1 MHLRIGC
8 LELVK
13 SHVQHT
19 GNNMI
24 KYFQPSGTINGSN
37 FFWRHLISLMLVFP
51 SAFGL
56 GFFIVSGNYILGLLC
71 ALLTSLFIYVNF
83 INYIKR
89 IRALFPE
96 HLLILTIG
104 LLIINLSALFFEN
117 ESVKIILNLLTFGI
131 NMFLIFKNSNIENHE
146 G

>member
-1 MHLRIGC
+1 
-8 LELVK
+8 
-13 SHVQHT
+13 
-19 GNNMI
+19 
-24 KYFQPSGTINGSN
+24 
-37 FFWRHLISLMLVFP
+37 MLVFP

-117 ESVKIILNLLTFGI
+117 ESVKIILNLLTFGM
-131 NMFLIFKNSNIENHE
+131 NMFLIFKNSNIENHD